1 METFRQDLR
10 YAFRRLLKSPGFS
23 IVALLT
29 LALGIGA
36 NSAIFSVING
46 VLLRPLP
53 YPEPERLVG
62 LFHSFEG
69 HRETMS
75 GPNYFDLETLSQ
87 TMADAAAVSR
97 SRVILTGRGE
107 PVRLDGA
114 EVSGSLFNVL
124 GVKPLLGR
132 ALRPEDN
139 QPGADRRVVVLGY
152 GLWQQR
158 FGGDPNVVGHKVTLD
173 GVATEIVGVMPKGFT
188 YPAGRVLWT
197 PLEFNQ
203 NFTSKQRGAW
213 YLTAIGRAKPGVPLD
228 RVASEVSLIGK
239 QLAAKYPDS
248 NEGLD
253 LEAAPLL
260 EAMVGDVRRAML
272 ILLGAVGFVLLIACV
287 NVANLLLARAAVR
300 ENEMAVRTALGAG
313 RGRLVRQLLTESVL
327 LSLFGAGLG
336 LLLAVWGVDMLIGL
350 QPQGL
355 PRLDN
360 VRVDATVTL
369 FTLVLAVGTGVLF
382 GLVPALQTTR
392 SSIAGG
398 LKEAGRGALTSRSGS
413 RVRSVLVVSEIA
425 LAVMLLAGAGLLIR
439 SFTRLASVDPGF
451 RLEPALTFELTLP
464 DARYEKE
471 PQQVAYFEQLMPKL
485 RAIPGVQSAGAV
497 VSLPLTG
504 ASIVLNFEIGGRPP
518 VPPSQQP
525 AMQVRVA
532 TPDYFQT
539 VGIPL
544 KRGRAFTEHDRE
556 GAPPVVL
563 ITESAAKQ
571 YFPNE
576 EPIGKKITLGWGR
589 GPGTPRAG
597 GEVVG
602 IIGDVKDAGLDEADP
617 PQIYLPYRQWPLQ
630 SMAVVLKTSVPP
642 ERVAEAARRETY
654 SVDPN
659 IPVGNVRTLQQVVER
674 SISQPRFYMTL
685 LTIFAALA
693 LVLAAVGTFGVLSYA
708 VAQRSREIG
717 IRMALGAQE
726 RTVVGL
732 IVRHAMMLAA
742 GGVALGITAAW
753 FLSKLLSTFLF
764 ATDPRDLATFAA
776 VSLTLGF
783 VALLASYLPARRA
796 TKIDPVV
803 ALRTE

>member
-1 METFRQDLR
+1 MEILRQDIR
-10 YAFRRLLKSPGFS
+10 YAFRRLLKSPGFT
-23 IVALLT
+23 IIAVMT

-62 LFHSFEG
+62 LFHLFEG
-69 HRETMS
+69 DRDTMS
-75 GPNYFDLETLSQ
+75 GPNFFDVKTLSQ
-87 TMADAAAVSR
+87 TLSDAAAVSR
-97 SRVILTGRGE
+97 SRLILTGRGE

-114 EVSGSLFNVL
+114 EVSGSLFSVL
-124 GVKPLLGR
+124 GVQALLGR
-132 ALRPEDN
+132 TLRPGDN
-139 QPGADRRVVVLGY
+139 QPGANRAVVVLGY

-158 FGGDPNVVGHKVTLD
+158 FGSDPNMIGRKITLD
-173 GVATEIVGVMPKGFT
+173 GVATEVVGVMPEGFA

-197 PLEFNQ
+197 PLEYNE
-203 NFTSKQRGAW
+203 NFISKQRSAW
-213 YLTAIGRAKPGVPLD
+213 YLTAIGRMKPGVSLD
-228 RVASEVSLIGK
+228 QVSSEVTLIGK
-239 QLAAKYPDS
+239 QVAAKYPDS

-253 LEAAPLL
+253 FAAAPLL
-260 EAMVGDVRRAML
+260 EAMVGDVRKAML
-272 ILLGAVGFVLLIACV
+272 ILLGAVGLVLLIACV
-287 NVANLLLARAAVR
+287 NVANLLLARAAAR
-300 ENEMAVRTALGAG
+300 ESEMAFRTALGAG

-327 LSLFGAGLG
+327 LSLCGAGLG

-350 QPQGL
+350 QPQGV

-360 VRVDATVTL
+360 VRIDATVAA
-369 FTLVLAVGTGVLF
+369 FTLVLASGTGVLF
-382 GLVPALQTTR
+382 GLVPALQITR
-392 SSIAGG
+392 GSIAGG
-398 LKEAGRGALTSRSGS
+398 LKEAGRSALTSRSGS
-413 RVRSVLVVSEIA
+413 RVRSALVVSEIA

-451 RLEPALTFELTLP
+451 RVEPALTFELTLP

-471 PQQVAYFEQLMPKL
+471 PQQVAYFDQLMPKL
-485 RAIPGVQSAGAV
+485 RGIPGVQSAAAV
-497 VSLPLTG
+497 VSLPLSG
-504 ASIVLNFEIGGRPP
+504 SSIVLNFEIAGRPP
-518 VPPSQQP
+518 LPPSQQP

-544 KRGRAFTEHDRE
+544 KRGRAFTGQDRE
-556 GAPPVVL
+556 GTPPVVL

-576 EPIGKKITLGWGR
+576 EPLGKRITLGWGR

-602 IIGDVKDAGLDEADP
+602 IIGDVKDAGLHEADP
-617 PQIYLPYRQWPLQ
+617 PQIYLPYRQWPLP
-630 SMAVVLKTSVPP
+630 SMAVVLRTSVRP
-642 ERVAEAARRETY
+642 ERVADAARRAVY
-654 SVDPN
+654 SVDAN

-685 LTIFAALA
+685 LTIFASLA
-693 LVLAAVGTFGVLSYA
+693 LVLAAIGTFGVLSYA

-726 RTVVGL
+726 RTVIGL
-732 IVRHAMMLAA
+732 IVRHAMILAA
-742 GGVALGITAAW
+742 GGVTLGVTAAW
-753 FLSKLLSTFLF
+753 FLSKLLATFLF
-764 ATDPRDLATFAA
+764 ATDPRDLTTFAA
-776 VSLTLGF
+776 VSLTLGL
-783 VALLASYLPARRA
+783 VALIASYLPARRA
-796 TKIDPVV
+796 TRIDPVV

>member
-1 METFRQDLR
+1 MEILRQDLR
-10 YAFRRLLKSPGFS
+10 YAFRRLLKSPGFT
-23 IVALLT
+23 IIAVVT

-53 YPEPERLVG
+53 YSEPGRLVG
-62 LFHSFEG
+62 LFHLFDG
-69 HRETMS
+69 DRDTMS
-75 GPNYFDLETLSQ
+75 GPNFFDVKALSRTLS
-87 TMADAAAVSR
+87 DVAAISR

-114 EVSGSLFNVL
+114 EVSGSLFSVL
-124 GVKPLLGR
+124 GVPALLGR
-132 ALRPEDN
+132 TLRPDDN
-139 QPGADRRVVVLGY
+139 QPGANRHVVVLSY

-158 FGGDPNVVGHKVTLD
+158 FGSDPNMIGGKIMLD
-173 GVATEIVGVMPKGFT
+173 GVATEVVGVMPKGFT
-188 YPAGRVLWT
+188 YPAGRALWT
-197 PLEFNQ
+197 PLEYNE
-203 NFTSKQRGAW
+203 NFTSKQRSAW
-213 YLTAIGRAKPGVPLD
+213 YLTAIGRARPGVSLD
-228 RVASEVSLIGK
+228 QVSSEVALIGK

-248 NEGLD
+248 NQGLD
-253 LEAAPLL
+253 FAAAPLL
-260 EAMVGDVRRAML
+260 EAMVGDVREAML

-287 NVANLLLARAAVR
+287 NVANLLLARAATR
-300 ENEMAVRTALGAG
+300 ESEMTVRTALGAG

-327 LSLFGAGLG
+327 LSFFGAGLG

-350 QPQGL
+350 QPQGV

-360 VRVDATVTL
+360 VRIDATVAA
-369 FTLVLAVGTGVLF
+369 FTLVLASGAAVLF

-392 SSIAGG
+392 GSIAGG
-398 LKEAGRGALTSRSGS
+398 LKEAGRSALTSRSGS
-413 RVRSVLVVSEIA
+413 RVRSALVVSEIA

-451 RLEPALTFELTLP
+451 RVEPALTFEVTLP
-464 DARYEKE
+464 EARYEKE
-471 PQQVAYFEQLMPKL
+471 PQQVAYFDQLMPKL
-485 RAIPGVQSAGAV
+485 RGIPGVQSAGAV
-497 VSLPLTG
+497 VSLPLSG
-504 ASIVLNFEIGGRPP
+504 SSIVLNFEIAGRPP
-518 VPPSQQP
+518 LPPSQQP

-544 KRGRAFTEHDRE
+544 KRGREFTEQDRE

-576 EPIGKKITLGWGR
+576 EPLGKKITLGWGR

-602 IIGDVKDAGLDEADP
+602 VIGDVKDAGLHEADP

-630 SMAVVLKTSVPP
+630 SMAVVLKTSIRP
-642 ERVAEAARRETY
+642 ERVADAARREVY
-654 SVDPN
+654 SVDAN

-685 LTIFAALA
+685 LTIFASLA
-693 LVLAAVGTFGVLSYA
+693 LVLAAIGTFGVLSYA

-726 RTVVGL
+726 RTVIGL
-732 IVRHAMMLAA
+732 IVRHAMILAA
-742 GGVALGITAAW
+742 GGVTVGVTAAW
-753 FLSKLLSTFLF
+753 FLSKLLATFLF
-764 ATDPRDLATFAA
+764 ATDPRDPGTFAA
-776 VSLTLGF
+776 VSLTLGL

-803 ALRTE
+803 ALRSE

>member
-1 METFRQDLR
+1 MEILRQDLR
-10 YAFRRLLKSPGFS
+10 YAFRRLLKSPGFT
-23 IVALLT
+23 IIAVVT

-53 YPEPERLVG
+53 YPEPGRLVG
-62 LFHSFEG
+62 LFHLFDG
-69 HRETMS
+69 DRDTMS
-75 GPNYFDLETLSQ
+75 GPNFFDVKALSRTLS
-87 TMADAAAVSR
+87 DAAAISR

-114 EVSGSLFNVL
+114 EVSGSLFSVL
-124 GVKPLLGR
+124 GVPALLGR
-132 ALRPEDN
+132 TLRPDDN
-139 QPGADRRVVVLGY
+139 QPGANRHVVVLSY

-158 FGGDPNVVGHKVTLD
+158 FGSDPNMIGGKIMLD
-173 GVATEIVGVMPKGFT
+173 GVATEVVGVMPKGFT
-188 YPAGRVLWT
+188 YPAGRALWT
-197 PLEFNQ
+197 PLEYNE
-203 NFTSKQRGAW
+203 NFTSKQRSAW
-213 YLTAIGRAKPGVPLD
+213 YLTAIGRARPGVSLD
-228 RVASEVSLIGK
+228 QVSSEVALIGK

-248 NEGLD
+248 NQGLD
-253 LEAAPLL
+253 FAAARLL
-260 EAMVGDVRRAML
+260 EAMVGDVREAML

-287 NVANLLLARAAVR
+287 NVANLLLARAATR
-300 ENEMAVRTALGAG
+300 ESEMAVRTALGAG

-327 LSLFGAGLG
+327 LSFFGAGLG

-350 QPQGL
+350 QPQGV

-360 VRVDATVTL
+360 VRIDAAVAA
-369 FTLVLAVGTGVLF
+369 FTLVLASGTGVLF

-392 SSIAGG
+392 GSIAGG
-398 LKEAGRGALTSRSGS
+398 LKEAGRSALTSRSGS
-413 RVRSVLVVSEIA
+413 RVRSALVVSEIA

-451 RLEPALTFELTLP
+451 RAEPALTFEVTLP

-471 PQQVAYFEQLMPKL
+471 PQQVAYFDQLMPKL

-497 VSLPLTG
+497 VSLPLSG
-504 ASIVLNFEIGGRPP
+504 SSIVLNFEIAGRPP
-518 VPPSQQP
+518 LPPSQQP

-544 KRGRAFTEHDRE
+544 KRGREFTEQDRE

-576 EPIGKKITLGWGR
+576 EPLGKKITLGWGR

-597 GEVVG
+597 GAVVG
-602 IIGDVKDAGLDEADP
+602 VIGDVKDAGLHEADP

-630 SMAVVLKTSVPP
+630 SMAVVLKTSIRP
-642 ERVAEAARRETY
+642 ERVADAARREVY
-654 SVDPN
+654 SVDAN

-685 LTIFAALA
+685 LTIFASLA
-693 LVLAAVGTFGVLSYA
+693 LVLAAIGTFGVLSYA

-726 RTVVGL
+726 RTVIGL
-732 IVRHAMMLAA
+732 IVRHAMILAA
-742 GGVALGITAAW
+742 GGVTVGVTAAW
-753 FLSKLLSTFLF
+753 FLSKLLATFLF
-764 ATDPRDLATFAA
+764 ATDPRDPGTFAA
-776 VSLTLGF
+776 VSLTLGL
-783 VALLASYLPARRA
+783 VAMLASYLPARRA

-803 ALRTE
+803 ALRSE

>member
-1 METFRQDLR
+1 
-10 YAFRRLLKSPGFS
+10 
-23 IVALLT
+23 
-29 LALGIGA
+29 
-36 NSAIFSVING
+36 
-46 VLLRPLP
+46 
-53 YPEPERLVG
+53 
-62 LFHSFEG
+62 
-69 HRETMS
+69 
-75 GPNYFDLETLSQ
+75 
-87 TMADAAAVSR
+87 
-97 SRVILTGRGE
+97 
-107 PVRLDGA
+107 
-114 EVSGSLFNVL
+114 
-124 GVKPLLGR
+124 
-132 ALRPEDN
+132 
-139 QPGADRRVVVLGY
+139 
-152 GLWQQR
+152 
-158 FGGDPNVVGHKVTLD
+158 
-173 GVATEIVGVMPKGFT
+173 
-188 YPAGRVLWT
+188 
-197 PLEFNQ
+197 
-203 NFTSKQRGAW
+203 
-213 YLTAIGRAKPGVPLD
+213 
-228 RVASEVSLIGK
+228 
-239 QLAAKYPDS
+239 
-248 NEGLD
+248 
-253 LEAAPLL
+253 
-260 EAMVGDVRRAML
+260 
-272 ILLGAVGFVLLIACV
+272 
-287 NVANLLLARAAVR
+287 
-300 ENEMAVRTALGAG
+300 
-313 RGRLVRQLLTESVL
+313 
-327 LSLFGAGLG
+327 
-336 LLLAVWGVDMLIGL
+336 
-350 QPQGL
+350 
-355 PRLDN
+355 
-360 VRVDATVTL
+360 
-369 FTLVLAVGTGVLF
+369 
-382 GLVPALQTTR
+382 
-392 SSIAGG
+392 
-398 LKEAGRGALTSRSGS
+398 
-413 RVRSVLVVSEIA
+413 VRSVLVVSEIA

-451 RLEPALTFELTLP
+451 RVEPALTFELTLP

-504 ASIVLNFEIGGRPP
+504 ASLVLNFEIGGRPP

-544 KRGRAFTEHDRE
+544 KRGRAFTDQDRE

-571 YFPNE
+571 YFPAE

-617 PQIYLPYRQWPLQ
+617 PQTYLPYRQWPLQ

-654 SVDPN
+654 SIDPN
-659 IPVGNVRTLQQVVER
+659 IPVGTVRTLQQVVER

-732 IVRHAMMLAA
+732 IVRHAMILAG